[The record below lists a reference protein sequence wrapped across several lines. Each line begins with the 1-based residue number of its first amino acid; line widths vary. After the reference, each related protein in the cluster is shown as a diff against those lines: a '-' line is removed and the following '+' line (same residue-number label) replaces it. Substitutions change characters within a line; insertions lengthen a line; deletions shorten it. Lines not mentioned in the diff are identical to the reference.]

1 MSFPVFKLQSK
12 KRSFN
17 LRPHIEPHVRISRML
32 LSFQPLEKFDQ
43 NASQILTIIRHAN
56 KLFCSAKTFT
66 KKPCFFGKAF
76 FFKER
81 FASNF
86 PKWREGRRSAH
97 PTSGS
102 LAIWAED
109 RLGRFKNV

>member
-1 MSFPVFKLQSK
+1 
-12 KRSFN
+12 
-17 LRPHIEPHVRISRML
+17 ML

-43 NASQILTIIRHAN
+43 KASQILTLIRHAN

-81 FASNF
+81 FASNC
-86 PKWREGRRSAH
+86 PKWRVGRRFAH

-102 LAIWAED
+102 LALRAED
-109 RLGRFKNV
+109 RLRLFKNF